1 MSDRLPSF
9 VEPLPAHPNVEMQ
22 QKRARALLRAIH
34 GGEAV
39 ALARLTA
46 LHPHPPAAGD
56 ATLADAQLVVARG
69 YGFPSWAA
77 MKRKIESLVKPPIE
91 QFAAALR
98 DGDIERVRALLAA
111 HAEVRAAINS
121 PIGPFGSRPAAMVK
135 TNLPLLDVL
144 LAHGADLNRKSDWW
158 AGGFGLLESDCTPE
172 QAVPLIARGAVVDV
186 WAAAHLGMHDRVR
199 ELLDADPSLV
209 QARGGDG
216 KTPLHCARTVDVARE
231 FVERGADLDTRDVDH
246 ESTPAQH
253 LVREA
258 PEVARFL
265 VDRGAWYD
273 IYLAIGLRDR
283 SRVEQALRDDPGALD
298 HRTWHGKYVVAHHG
312 SRASTPEERDGL
324 RGDIYRWTFGHNLS
338 PLDVAYMVGD
348 QAIVQLL
355 LAAATAAQR
364 LLAAAARGNRSGALE
379 VVAAHPDVVARLSPD
394 QLRVLPEKAHAND
407 TEAVRL
413 LIDLGFDP
421 RARGPEAAEA
431 IRWASFL
438 GNAELVELLLRH
450 DPPIGVRDRTFGS
463 TLLGWCIHG
472 AVHGWRSDT
481 GDFAAI
487 ARMLL
492 QAGEPLD
499 PAIVPTGRDDLDEV
513 LRERITKR
521 T

>member
-158 AGGFGLLESDCTPE
+158 AGGFGLLEYDCTPE

-231 FVERGADLDTRDVDH
+231 LVERGADLDTRDVDH

-258 PEVARFL
+258 PEVAPSSSIAARGTTSTWPSACGIARASNRPC
-265 VDRGAWYD
+265 VTIRARSITAPGTASTSSRITDRGRPRPRKGTACA
-273 IYLAIGLRDR
+273 AISTAGRSVTTSRRSTSPTWSVTRRSCSYFWRRRLRRNGSSRRPREATGAGHSR
-283 SRVEQALRDDPGALD
+283 SSPRIL
-298 HRTWHGKYVVAHHG
+298 TSWHG
-312 SRASTPEERDGL
+312 SRPTSCGCCRRKPT
-324 RGDIYRWTFGHNLS
+324 
-338 PLDVAYMVGD
+338 
-348 QAIVQLL
+348 
-355 LAAATAAQR
+355 
-364 LLAAAARGNRSGALE
+364 
-379 VVAAHPDVVARLSPD
+379 
-394 QLRVLPEKAHAND
+394 
-407 TEAVRL
+407 
-413 LIDLGFDP
+413 
-421 RARGPEAAEA
+421 
-431 IRWASFL
+431 
-438 GNAELVELLLRH
+438 
-450 DPPIGVRDRTFGS
+450 RTTRRQS
-463 TLLGWCIHG
+463 AC
-472 AVHGWRSDT
+472 
-481 GDFAAI
+481 
-487 ARMLL
+487 
-492 QAGEPLD
+492 
-499 PAIVPTGRDDLDEV
+499 
-513 LRERITKR
+513 
-521 T
+521 